1 MRAGPALSMAALLA
15 SVLTACGTTVP
26 SSQRGPGAAEG
37 LGDATSTPSL
47 PPSATAGTDTVSTPV
62 AAPRPGTVIGGTS
75 TGVVAYE
82 PGSSPVGAT
91 KVTDGLTGLPGI
103 TGRTA
108 TIGFESAGNAAA
120 ARAAFGLPNP
130 QAPAIG
136 EALRVLFDHVNKH
149 GGFGGRRG
157 EYVIHETDVLEGN
170 WETQSQAACSALT
183 EDHKVIAAVTSIART
198 PTIFNCL
205 ARHRTVGVAYYPGLA
220 IPLPMWDGLADYLY
234 GPVYLAYPR
243 SSFLVDT
250 WIRLGLLSKKSR
262 VGLISIDEPTRQKYA
277 EAIRQG
283 LKRHG
288 IPLTDEF
295 KASDGSQVSDLGRAG
310 QEMSSAVVQFRA
322 RNVDVVLFANTAGG
336 GPTLFM
342 PAAEKQQYYPRYGL
356 SSYEFLRTL
365 VTLVPKEALQRST
378 GVGWLPEFD
387 LTDPRFLP
395 KNPERTKCLKI
406 FRDGGIQV
414 TGKTEITINELC
426 QAVFLI
432 RDGMNAVHAG
442 TARSFRQ
449 GVEGLGRYPTA
460 NSDPLF
466 FAPGRRH
473 DAVGYYR
480 DLRFNTDCTCFT
492 YTKGPFP
499 IP

>member
-1 MRAGPALSMAALLA
+1 MGGITGPTSSTASAPPATGSLSPANP
-15 SVLTACGTTVP
+15 VLNG
-26 SSQRGPGAAEG
+26 
-37 LGDATSTPSL
+37 
-47 PPSATAGTDTVSTPV
+47 
-62 AAPRPGTVIGGTS
+62 PRPGTGQASGTTGGTTLVPGAA
-75 TGVVAYE
+75 TG
-82 PGSSPVGAT
+82 PGGVNDP
-91 KVTDGLTGLPGI
+91 LLGLPGI
-103 TGRTA
+103 TGRTVKL
-108 TIGFESAGNAAA
+108 GFESAGNAAA

-130 QAPAIG
+130 QAPAIQD
-136 EALRVLFDHVNKH
+136 ALRVLFNHVNKN
-149 GGFGGRRG
+149 GGFGGRKG
-157 EYVIHETDVLEGN
+157 EFVIHETDVLEGN

-183 EDHKVIAAVTSIART
+183 EDNKVFAAVTSIART
-198 PTIFNCL
+198 PTIFNCF
-205 ARHRTVGVAYYPGLA
+205 AAHRTIGIAYYPGLA
-220 IPLPMWDGLADYLY
+220 IPLSMWDGLGSYLY

-243 SSFLVDT
+243 STFLVDS
-250 WIRLGLLSKKSR
+250 WVRLGLLTKKSR

-277 EAIRQG
+277 DAIRQG

-295 KASDGSQVSDLGRAG
+295 KASDGSQASDLGRAG
-310 QEMSSAVVQFRA
+310 QEMSSAVVQFRTH
-322 RNVDVVLFANTAGG
+322 NVDVVLFANTAGG

-342 PAAEKQQYYPRYGL
+342 PQAENQHYYPRYGL

-365 VTLVPKEALQRST
+365 VTLVPEEALARSV

-432 RDGMNAVHAG
+432 RDGMNAVAAG
-442 TARSFRQ
+442 KASTFRQ

-480 DLRFNTDCTCFT
+480 DLRFNTGCTCFT
-492 YTKGPFP
+492 YTKGPFR